1 MLKRICLSSVLL
13 LFYFLL
19 KPLWS
24 GTDYPVASYANVPLL
39 EHYDLI
45 VAGAEP
51 EGIAAA
57 ISGARNGLKTLLVDV
72 RPEVGGLMTRGWL
85 SNIDMNYGPNKEIL
99 NKGIFLEFYEGVGGD
114 AFDPAVASQVFNSM
128 IAKEKNLQV
137 FLNAADIQPL
147 SVNNTMI
154 GLRILP
160 QKGDAREVKAWRVI
174 DATCD
179 ADIAAAAGVPY
190 SLGFS
195 DCGRPGEYM
204 ATTLVFRLKGIS
216 SLDWMKLVLNLKLSE
231 EPNNGVKNQSAWGFS
246 QIMKRYQPTDNRLM
260 VRGLNICRLKD
271 NRVLVNALLVLGMDP
286 LDYNSRKEGRIL
298 AEKEI
303 PLLTKYISKNIPGL
317 SSVMPDATAHELYI
331 RQSRNI
337 YGLYRLSINDV
348 LENRDFKDRIAMGS
362 YPVDI
367 QATSQS
373 FRGDVIGKPK
383 LYSVPFRCLVP
394 KEVNNLL
401 VVGRSAS
408 FDSLSAGSTRVIP
421 VGMATGQ
428 AAGAAAALS
437 IEKGLPFNEMSG
449 DLNVIHELQ
458 KRLNAQGMKLYSFSY
473 EIPCGNHWAYPGLR
487 FVRKWGMASG
497 GYTNNYRLDEAMS
510 VMSFINTL
518 SRVTGTKI
526 PTGVMIYP
534 ASEKLTLTNASQII
548 CCFKNLSVPKPET
561 LQYLK
566 LAGFWEPDLLKH
578 IQNEGKISK
587 GAGYMIVLRYA
598 DWPGQTSINQGG
610 QN

>member
-1 MLKRICLSSVLL
+1 MIKRICLTFVLFL
-13 LFYFLL
+13 LFYFV
-19 KPLWS
+19 KPLWP
-24 GTDYPVASYANVPLL
+24 GIDLPFASYANVPLL
-39 EHYDLI
+39 EQYDLI

-57 ISGARNGLKTLLVDV
+57 VSGARNGLKTLLVDT
-72 RPEVGGLMTRGWL
+72 RPEIGGLMTRGWL
-85 SNIDMNYGPNKEIL
+85 NNIDMNYGPNGEIL
-99 NKGIFLEFYEGVGGD
+99 NKGIFLEFYKGVGGD
-114 AFDPAVASQVFNSM
+114 SFDPAVASQVFNSM
-128 IAKEKNLQV
+128 VAKEKNLQV
-137 FLNAADIQPL
+137 FLNAVEMQPMVINDDINGL
-147 SVNNTMI
+147 SILLTSGETM
-154 GLRILP
+154 
-160 QKGDAREVKAWRVI
+160 EVKAQRVI
-174 DATCD
+174 DATSD

-195 DCGRPGEYM
+195 DCSRPNEYM
-204 ATTLVFRLKGIS
+204 AATLVFRLKGVS
-216 SLDWMKLVLNLKLSE
+216 LLDWLEMELNLKLSQ
-231 EPNNGVKNQSAWGFS
+231 EPNSGIKKDSAWGFS
-246 QIMKRYQPTDNRLM
+246 QIMKRYEPTDSRLM
-260 VRGLNICRLKD
+260 VRGLNIGREKD
-271 NRVLVNALLVLGMDP
+271 NRILINTLQILEVDP
-286 LDYNSRKEGRIL
+286 LDYDSRMEGRSL

-303 PLLTKYISKNIPGL
+303 PLLTEYISKNVPGL
-317 SSVMPDATAHELYI
+317 SSVVLDATAPELYI

-348 LENRDFKDRIAMGS
+348 LENRDFKDCIAMGS

-367 QATSQS
+367 QATSQY
-373 FRGDVIGKPK
+373 FRGDIIGNPR
-383 LYSVPFRCLVP
+383 LYSIPFRCLVP

-401 VVGRSAS
+401 VVGKAAS
-408 FDSLSAGSTRVIP
+408 FDSLAAGSARVIP

-437 IEKGLPFNEMSG
+437 IEKGLSFDKMS
-449 DLNVIHELQ
+449 DDPNVIKELQ
-458 KRLNAQGMKLYSFSY
+458 NRLNAQGMKLYSFSY
-473 EIPCGNHWAYPGLR
+473 EIPCADHWAYPGLR
-487 FVRKWGMASG
+487 FVRQWGMASG
-497 GYTNNYRLDEAMS
+497 GYTNNYQLDEAMS
-510 VMSFINTL
+510 VTSFINTL
-518 SRVTGTKI
+518 SRITGTKI
-526 PTGVMIYP
+526 PPAAAIYTWD
-534 ASEKLTLTNASQII
+534 KTLTLTNVSQII

>member
-1 MLKRICLSSVLL
+1 MIKRICLSLILL
-13 LFYFLL
+13 LLYCLL
-19 KPLWS
+19 RPLWS
-24 GTDYPVASYANVPLL
+24 GIDSPAASYANTPLL

-57 ISGARNGLKTLLVDV
+57 VSGARNGLKTLLVDV
-72 RPEVGGLMTRGWL
+72 RPEAGGLMTRGWL

-114 AFDPAVASQVFNSM
+114 AFDPAVASQVFNSL

-137 FLNAADIQPL
+137 FLNAAEIQPL
-147 SVNNTMI
+147 AVNNTLT
-154 GLRILP
+154 GLSILT
-160 QKGDAREVKAWRVI
+160 QKGETREIKVQRVI
-174 DATCD
+174 DATRD

-204 ATTLVFRLKGIS
+204 ATTLVFRLKGVS
-216 SLDWMKLVLNLKLSE
+216 SLDWMKLVLNLKLSK
-231 EPNNGVKNQSAWGFS
+231 EPNNGAKNQSAWGFS
-246 QIMKRYQPTDNRLM
+246 RIMKRYQPTDDRLM

-271 NRVLVNALLVLGMDP
+271 NRVLVNALLVLGINP
-286 LDYNSRKEGRIL
+286 LDYNSRMEGRIL

-303 PLLTKYISKNIPGL
+303 PLLSEYISKNIPGL
-317 SSVMPDATAHELYI
+317 SSVVPDATAPELYI

-383 LYSVPFRCLVP
+383 LYSVPLRCLVP

-408 FDSLSAGSTRVIP
+408 FDSLAAGSARVIP

-449 DLNVIHELQ
+449 DPNVIKELQ
-458 KRLNAQGMKLYSFSY
+458 NRLNAQGMKLYSFSY

-487 FVRKWGMASG
+487 FVRQWGMASG

-510 VMSFINTL
+510 VTSFINTL

-534 ASEKLTLTNASQII
+534 AGKTLSLTNASQII
-548 CCFKNLSVPKPET
+548 CCFKNLSVSKPEAF
-561 LQYLK
+561 QYLK

-587 GAGYMIVLRYA
+587 GAGYMIIKRCA
-598 DWPGQTSINQGG
+598 DWPAQKGTDQGE
-610 QN
+610 QK